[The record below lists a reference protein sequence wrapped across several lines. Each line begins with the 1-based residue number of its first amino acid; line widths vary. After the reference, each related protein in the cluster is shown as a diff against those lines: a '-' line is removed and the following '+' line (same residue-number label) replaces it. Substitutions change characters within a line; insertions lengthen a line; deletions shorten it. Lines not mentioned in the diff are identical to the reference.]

1 MWDKPTLLNWIAN
14 LLFAVSIVVMLYAAL
29 YVVVHLPIF
38 PLREVKVEG
47 QLNHVNREQVK
58 LIVAKHLK
66 GNFFTLDLIKAR
78 DAFEK
83 LPWAR
88 SVSVR
93 RRWPDKLEVVIEEH
107 QALARWG
114 NVALVNTHGELFHA
128 ASGSELPMF
137 YGPGDGVIE
146 VASQYAE
153 FSKTLKNANLA
164 IANLALTPRRAW
176 QVTTTDGMVVE
187 LGRVE
192 MQRRLEKFVSAY
204 SSTIAGLN
212 MKVTYVDLRYP
223 NGFAAR
229 RPAEAKPLSE
239 DKNSAKATGV
249 SKASGNSKTGGTGKA
264 NENKLNSTNPAG
276 TLQPGNK
283 KPAEINKQQT

>member
-1 MWDKPTLLNWIAN
+1 MWNKPRLLNWVAN
-14 LLFAVSIVVMLYAAL
+14 FLFALSVLGMLYAAL
-29 YVVVHLPIF
+29 FAVVHLPIF

-47 QLNHVNREQVK
+47 QLNHVSREQIQ

-88 SVSVR
+88 NVSLR
-93 RRWPDKLEVVIEEH
+93 RRWPDKLEVSIEEH

-114 NVALVNTHGELFHA
+114 SIALVNTHGELFHA
-128 ASGSELPMF
+128 ASGSDLPIF

-153 FSKTLKNANLA
+153 FSKALKLANLE
-164 IANLALTPRRAW
+164 ISTIALTPRRAW
-176 QVTTTDGMVVE
+176 QVATSNGMVME

-192 MQRRLEKFVSAY
+192 MQLRLERFAEVY
-204 SSTIAGLN
+204 TTTIAGLN
-212 MKVTYVDLRYP
+212 KKISYADLRYP
-223 NGFAAR
+223 NGFAVR
-229 RPAEAKPLSE
+229 RPTDAMKSS
-239 DKNSAKATGV
+239 DKKTSNTTKKQAV
-249 SKASGNSKTGGTGKA
+249 S
-264 NENKLNSTNPAG
+264 
-276 TLQPGNK
+276 
-283 KPAEINKQQT
+283 

>member
-1 MWDKPTLLNWIAN
+1 MWDRPTLLNWTAN
-14 LLFAVSIVVMLYAAL
+14 LLFAMSVVVMLYAVL

-38 PLREVKVEG
+38 PLREVRVDG
-47 QLNHVNREQVK
+47 QLSHVSREQVK

-66 GNFFTLDLIKAR
+66 GNFFTLDLVKAR

-88 SVSVR
+88 NVSVR

-114 NVALVNTHGELFHA
+114 SIALVNTHGELFHA
-128 ASGSELPMF
+128 ASGSDLPVF

-146 VASQYAE
+146 VASQYGE
-153 FSKTLKNANLA
+153 FSKALKPASLD
-164 IANLALTPRRAW
+164 IASLALTPRRAW
-176 QVTTTDGMVVE
+176 KITTTNGMVVE

-192 MQRRLEKFVSAY
+192 MQTRLEKFAKVY

-212 MKVTYVDLRYP
+212 KRITYADLRYP
-223 NGFAAR
+223 NGFAVR
-229 RPAEAKPLSE
+229 KP
-239 DKNSAKATGV
+239 T
-249 SKASGNSKTGGTGKA
+249 
-264 NENKLNSTNPAG
+264 
-276 TLQPGNK
+276 
-283 KPAEINKQQT
+283 

>member
-1 MWDKPTLLNWIAN
+1 MWNKPRLLNWVAN
-14 LLFAVSIVVMLYAAL
+14 FLFALSVLGMLYAAL
-29 YVVVHLPIF
+29 FAVVHLPIF

-47 QLNHVNREQVK
+47 QLNHVSREQIQ

-88 SVSVR
+88 NVSLR
-93 RRWPDKLEVVIEEH
+93 RRWPDKLEVSIEEH

-114 NVALVNTHGELFHA
+114 SIALVNTHGELFHA
-128 ASGSELPMF
+128 ASGSDLPIF

-153 FSKTLKNANLA
+153 FSKALKLANLE
-164 IANLALTPRRAW
+164 ISTIALTPRRAW
-176 QVTTTDGMVVE
+176 QVTTSNGMVME

-192 MQRRLEKFVSAY
+192 MQLRLERFADVY
-204 SSTIAGLN
+204 TTTIAALN
-212 MKVTYVDLRYP
+212 KKISYADLRYP
-223 NGFAAR
+223 NGFAVR
-229 RPAEAKPLSE
+229 RPTEAMKSS
-239 DKNSAKATGV
+239 DKKTSNTTKKQAV
-249 SKASGNSKTGGTGKA
+249 S
-264 NENKLNSTNPAG
+264 
-276 TLQPGNK
+276 
-283 KPAEINKQQT
+283 